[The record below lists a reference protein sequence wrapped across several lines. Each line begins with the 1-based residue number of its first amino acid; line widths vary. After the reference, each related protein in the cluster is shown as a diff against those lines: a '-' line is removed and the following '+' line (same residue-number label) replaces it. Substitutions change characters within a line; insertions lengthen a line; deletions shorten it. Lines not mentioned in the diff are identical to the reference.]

1 VIKVAGKGP
10 TDPISDAAVLSLPP
24 ADAVT
29 ALRVMGHGVEL
40 PFPRPGDHKFTI
52 GSAAPPA
59 VDLPLHAPT
68 VSRLHA
74 TVLVE
79 GNKIRVLDASSTNGI
94 YLHDRREREF
104 QATAGQIFRI
114 ADLPIIALDD
124 ALRSLRPVLAAGL
137 GFSADAAVDQ
147 ALAAAAEGGPL
158 LMLGRGGCDQARIAK
173 AIHAASAR
181 RRMPFAELGELDGRV
196 AEKAALIGASRGTA
210 YIDLRTTR
218 RLTAFIVSEL
228 FGTTY
233 HVRPI
238 FASPDRNRVDQELG
252 SFAAQLRSFVLPTL
266 AERAHDIPALFNLIF
281 ETELHSD
288 RRVEELGARNV
299 QALVQRTWTDNIDG
313 LRRVAPKLLARM
325 EAGSVLGAAK
335 KLGIRHQSL
344 RETLDSLGLEFRK

>member
-1 VIKVAGKGP
+1 MIKAGKGP

-29 ALRVMGHGVEL
+29 ALRVIGQGVEL
-40 PFPRPGDHKFTI
+40 PFPRPGDHRFTI
-52 GSAAPPA
+52 GSAARPA
-59 VDLPLHAPT
+59 VDLSLHAAT

-74 TVLVE
+74 AVLVE
-79 GNKIRVLDASSTNGI
+79 GNKIRVVDAGSTNGI

-104 QATAGQIFRI
+104 QVTAGKIFRI

-137 GFSADAAVDQ
+137 GFSAHAAVDH

-158 LMLGRGGCDQARIAK
+158 LMLGRGGCDQARIAR

-181 RRMPFAELGELDGRV
+181 RHLPFVELGALDGRA
-196 AEKAALIGASRGTA
+196 AEKAALIGAARGTA
-210 YIDLRTTR
+210 YVDLRTSR
-218 RLTAFIVSEL
+218 RLTALIVSEL

-233 HVRPI
+233 HVRPV
-238 FASPDRNRVDQELG
+238 FSAPDRGLVDRELG
-252 SFAAQLRSFVLPTL
+252 NYAAQLRSVVLPTL
-266 AERAHDIPALFNLIF
+266 ADRAQDIPTLINLIF
-281 ETELHSD
+281 ETELHTD
-288 RRVEELGARNV
+288 RRVDELGATNV
-299 QALVQRTWTDNIDG
+299 QALVQRTWPDNIDG

-335 KLGIRHQSL
+335 RLGIRHQSL
-344 RETLDSLGLEFRK
+344 RETLDSLGLVFRK